1 MVFLR
6 GKGFGGQ
13 YSFQLTRKTN
23 TYLRI
28 ISESSFGEDEEEQ
41 CTPALGRKHLPTG
54 TSLTLSQ

>member
-23 TYLRI
+23 TYLPI
-28 ISESSFGEDEEEQ
+28 ISESGFKEDKEEQ

-54 TSLTLSQ
+54 ASLTPSQ